1 MSFTPL
7 NVFAKIKKNIDFKIM
22 NPENSRKLWKI
33 IQEAGDYLVG
43 QLPDHPNH
51 PKGRNPY
58 AHVAIC
64 VKSQFKAS
72 YKDIPDEQFDEVIKY
87 IEFLK
92 QNPS

>member
-1 MSFTPL
+1 V
-7 NVFAKIKKNIDFKIM
+7 NKENKIK
-22 NPENSRKLWKI
+22 LWSI

-58 AHVAIC
+58 AHVALC
-64 VKSQFKAS
+64 VKEKFNVS
-72 YKDIPDEQFDEVIKY
+72 YKDIPDKKLNEVIKY

-92 QNPS
+92 HNPN